1 MGQKKIKRRLCDD
14 DEIVWPLEDEMS
26 DEHIAN
32 TLVALATSDIWS
44 STYAE
49 DGNSFSGDVFIE
61 LTDTGGYDIQFKRVR
76 LIELLVDDLSDSVD
90 DINDAVDANKCSG
103 WISKYKGRNTK
114 KNMANHQKGIRL
126 LVRLIRAY
134 REWEAT
140 DAKMTWDELK
150 ANNLPAVV
158 KTSDVEK

>member
-26 DEHIAN
+26 DEQIAN

-61 LTDTGGYDIQFKRVR
+61 LIDTGGYDIQFKRVR
-76 LIELLVDDLSDSVD
+76 LIELLVDDLADSVN

-103 WISKYKGRNTK
+103 WLSEYKGRNTK
-114 KNMANHQKGIRL
+114 KSMANHQKGVRL

-158 KTSDVEK
+158 KT